1 MPSIRGGA
9 PAAGC
14 GTIARTAPA
23 AASTPAPLNSLVI
36 LLGLEAWKPVL
47 TALLLPPVPLLVLV
61 LIGARLIPVRR
72 GVGWTIVVASVV
84 LLWLA
89 SCSGSAELLSQTLLR
104 PPSALGPERIKAL
117 KTDTRTPTAIVVLG
131 GGMEP
136 HAPEYGAASLRYPSL
151 ERLRYGLWLARETGL
166 PVAFSGGVGWA
177 QPDATAEAR
186 IAARIAATEFGR
198 PLKWTEDESR
208 DTREN
213 ATHSIALLKRSG
225 IRHIVLVTHA
235 VHMPRA
241 LRAFEDA
248 ARGEIRIEAAPMG
261 LAQRVDLPLL
271 RWLPSTSG
279 TIDVRAILREL
290 VGSAVGA

>member
-117 KTDTRTPTAIVVLG
+117 KTDTRAPTAIVVLG